1 MRCRMKDENRDR
13 PRRQRRLQKSREAK
27 GRKKAGAATDPDGNG
42 SCVETGICFV
52 FCSDSKAPSA
62 LGRSNVERG
71 WNCNQSTGSRQ
82 EEEQSDSATDVTG

>member
-1 MRCRMKDENRDR
+1 M
-13 PRRQRRLQKSREAK
+13 QKSREAK